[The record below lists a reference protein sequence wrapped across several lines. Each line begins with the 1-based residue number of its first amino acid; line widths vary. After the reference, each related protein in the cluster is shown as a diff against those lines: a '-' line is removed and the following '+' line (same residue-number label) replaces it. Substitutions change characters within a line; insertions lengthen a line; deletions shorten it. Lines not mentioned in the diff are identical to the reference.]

1 MQITDKTIQ
10 KIIGDVL
17 KYGVRSVLVIS
28 TIGGLIF
35 LFNHAN
41 ETADYSRF
49 TEQDHR
55 ISEVVAQVMK
65 GTVNLQGR
73 SIIYLAILVL
83 FCTPLV
89 RLLLSLVSFILEGD
103 KLYVIITTI
112 VLIIIGFSMYF
123 GYGH

>member
-10 KIIGDVL
+10 KIISDVL